1 MCDANAV
8 LEGGD
13 VRENS
18 RVSVRVSEM
27 RKGRERESE
36 REKERERG
44 GGQVG
49 FE

>member
-27 RKGRERESE
+27 RKGE
-36 REKERERG
+36 REKDRDRQREERER
-44 GGQVG
+44 
-49 FE
+49 